1 MCCHKAGGILTWI
14 YGRGSRMAPYE
25 LCCIAHH
32 QKAGGERERER
43 GQSLRNSSTT
53 TNLAMHMIFF
63 HSYTCNIMH

>member
-43 GQSLRNSSTT
+43 TKFKEFLHYNKSCYAHDILSFIY
-53 TNLAMHMIFF
+53 M
-63 HSYTCNIMH
+63 